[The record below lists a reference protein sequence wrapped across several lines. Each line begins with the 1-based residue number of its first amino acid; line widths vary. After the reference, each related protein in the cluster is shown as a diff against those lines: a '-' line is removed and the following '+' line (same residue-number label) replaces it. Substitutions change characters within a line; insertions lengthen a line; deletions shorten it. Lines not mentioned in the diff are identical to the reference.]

1 MTENWSMDL
10 RNKVLEISGSN
21 KAYLGF
27 SIIIEVCYM
36 VILILAVGV
45 THHKLYVAEFETT

>member
-10 RNKVLEISGSN
+10 KNKVLEIYGSN

-45 THHKLYVAEFETT
+45 THHKLYVAEI